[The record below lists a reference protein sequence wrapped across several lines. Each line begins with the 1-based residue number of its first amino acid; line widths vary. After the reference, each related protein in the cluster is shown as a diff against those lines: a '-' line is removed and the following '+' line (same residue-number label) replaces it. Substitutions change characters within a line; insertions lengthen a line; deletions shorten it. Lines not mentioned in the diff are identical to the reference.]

1 MKNILFIAVVV
12 FFQNA
17 QAIGDFSGHWIADA
31 GEVKSNVGLSST
43 CSNIEVIIE
52 QTETEIV
59 TKKYE
64 STCDLYS
71 STWGPVVQ
79 AIADGKVY
87 EDDLQVGIVNET
99 TLVST
104 APSGTAAYIY
114 NLILGV
120 DSKGERTL
128 TVEYGVK
135 NYVGTIVTYG
145 MLYKK

>member
-1 MKNILFIAVVV
+1 MKYIFFILFLSFI
-12 FFQNA
+12 QNV
-17 QAIGDFSGHWIADA
+17 QAIGDFSGHWIANS
-31 GEVKSNVGLSST
+31 GEVKSNIGLSST
-43 CSNIEVIIE
+43 CSKIEVIIE

-59 TKKYE
+59 TKRYE

-71 STWGPVVQ
+71 SSWGPVAQ
-79 AIADGKVY
+79 TIADGKVY
-87 EDDLQVGIVNET
+87 EDDLQVGIVDDT

-135 NYVGTIVTYG
+135 NYVGTIITTGVFN
-145 MLYKK
+145 KQ